1 MEGEMRILLIFLC
14 CLFFAAACIANA
26 DTTPA
31 SLADYTAIGGYSIHL
46 TNVKVSPSAYPPG
59 IEGTITNTGKS
70 VLTARISV
78 QYLGETG
85 LPVRRQDFYVAGF
98 APGDS
103 QQFQVLCPNYWTTYS
118 MTIYPGEQQVTV
130 PLPQTAI
137 ASVAQ
142 PTVSLTADQ
151 LKTADKAI
159 SDYWSNY
166 WQDYYQK
173 YYQAR
178 YNQNIQAAQN
188 NGVLIGTWA
197 VKNGY

>member
-1 MEGEMRILLIFLC
+1 
-14 CLFFAAACIANA
+14 
-26 DTTPA
+26 
-31 SLADYTAIGGYSIHL
+31 
-46 TNVKVSPSAYPPG
+46 
-59 IEGTITNTGKS
+59 
-70 VLTARISV
+70 
-78 QYLGETG
+78 
-85 LPVRRQDFYVAGF
+85 
-98 APGDS
+98 
-103 QQFQVLCPNYWTTYS
+103 